1 MCGGEHAERTVLRC
15 RIIEVDSQ
23 SHNLGESICWSV
35 CVDDAIFYR
44 PRSPAL
50 RFLAQT
56 ASGSRGCKVP
66 RRSARS
72 FVRAKTTGTRIRTW
86 IVDVNL
92 HHFDVLRLS
101 PLVDLTT
108 ISSPVPA

>member
-50 RFLAQT
+50 RFLLISKRQ
-56 ASGSRGCKVP
+56 GEQFQWK
-66 RRSARS
+66 
-72 FVRAKTTGTRIRTW
+72 
-86 IVDVNL
+86 L
-92 HHFDVLRLS
+92 
-101 PLVDLTT
+101 LTT
-108 ISSPVPA
+108 NVSNKSGNLLSLKS